1 MAKNNSELGE
11 FSFIEKITENFEIK
25 NSESLLGI
33 GDDSAIIES
42 SKPYTLVSKDLLVE
56 GIHFD
61 LSYTPLMHL
70 GYKSVIVNLSDIYA
84 MNGMPKQIVIGIAI
98 SNRFKVDAI
107 QELYKGIKLACEK
120 YKIDLVGGDTTTSQ
134 SGLTISITALGQV
147 KKEKV
152 VKRSGAKKNDLIV
165 VTGDLG
171 AAYLGLQ
178 ILRREKEIFL
188 ENPEV
193 QPKLEGYDYI
203 LQRQLKPEAPKKY
216 FEILNKI
223 GIIPTSMID
232 ISDGLSSELLHISKS
247 SKVSVKIYEDKIPID
262 YTVMNK
268 AAELNLNPIFCALNG
283 GEDYEL
289 LFTIDQKEYSKLEKD
304 PDFTI
309 IGHITDKSECNFFIT
324 NDKQAHELTAQG
336 WDSLKSS

>member
-1 MAKNNSELGE
+1 M
-11 FSFIEKITENFEIK
+11 
-25 NSESLLGI
+25 GI

-42 SKPYTLVSKDLLVE
+42 SKLHTLVTKDLLVE

-178 ILRREKEIFL
+178 ILRREK
-188 ENPEV
+188 
-193 QPKLEGYDYI
+193 K
-203 LQRQLKPEAPKKY
+203 
-216 FEILNKI
+216 
-223 GIIPTSMID
+223 
-232 ISDGLSSELLHISKS
+232 
-247 SKVSVKIYEDKIPID
+247 
-262 YTVMNK
+262 
-268 AAELNLNPIFCALNG
+268 
-283 GEDYEL
+283 
-289 LFTIDQKEYSKLEKD
+289 
-304 PDFTI
+304 
-309 IGHITDKSECNFFIT
+309 FF
-324 NDKQAHELTAQG
+324 
-336 WDSLKSS
+336 

>member
-1 MAKNNSELGE
+1 MVKNNSELGE

-42 SKPYTLVSKDLLVE
+42 SKLYTLVSKDLLVE

-84 MNGMPKQIVIGIAI
+84 MNGIPKQIVIGIAI
-98 SNRFKVDAI
+98 SNRFNVDSI

-152 VKRSGAKKNDLIV
+152 VKRSGAKK
-165 VTGDLG
+165 
-171 AAYLGLQ
+171 
-178 ILRREKEIFL
+178 
-188 ENPEV
+188 
-193 QPKLEGYDYI
+193 
-203 LQRQLKPEAPKKY
+203 
-216 FEILNKI
+216 
-223 GIIPTSMID
+223 MI
-232 ISDGLSSELLHISKS
+232 
-247 SKVSVKIYEDKIPID
+247 
-262 YTVMNK
+262 
-268 AAELNLNPIFCALNG
+268 
-283 GEDYEL
+283 
-289 LFTIDQKEYSKLEKD
+289 
-304 PDFTI
+304 
-309 IGHITDKSECNFFIT
+309 
-324 NDKQAHELTAQG
+324 
-336 WDSLKSS
+336 

>member
-1 MAKNNSELGE
+1 MTKNNSEIGE

-42 SKPYTLVSKDLLVE
+42 SELHTLVTKDLLVE

-107 QELYKGIKLACEK
+107 KELYKGIKLACEK

-147 KKEKV
+147 
-152 VKRSGAKKNDLIV
+152 
-165 VTGDLG
+165 
-171 AAYLGLQ
+171 
-178 ILRREKEIFL
+178 
-188 ENPEV
+188 
-193 QPKLEGYDYI
+193 
-203 LQRQLKPEAPKKY
+203 
-216 FEILNKI
+216 
-223 GIIPTSMID
+223 
-232 ISDGLSSELLHISKS
+232 
-247 SKVSVKIYEDKIPID
+247 
-262 YTVMNK
+262 
-268 AAELNLNPIFCALNG
+268 
-283 GEDYEL
+283 
-289 LFTIDQKEYSKLEKD
+289 
-304 PDFTI
+304 
-309 IGHITDKSECNFFIT
+309 
-324 NDKQAHELTAQG
+324 
-336 WDSLKSS
+336 

>member
-42 SKPYTLVSKDLLVE
+42 SKLHTLVTKDLLVE

-152 VKRSGAKKNDLIV
+152 VKRSGAKK
-165 VTGDLG
+165 
-171 AAYLGLQ
+171 
-178 ILRREKEIFL
+178 K
-188 ENPEV
+188 
-193 QPKLEGYDYI
+193 
-203 LQRQLKPEAPKKY
+203 
-216 FEILNKI
+216 
-223 GIIPTSMID
+223 
-232 ISDGLSSELLHISKS
+232 
-247 SKVSVKIYEDKIPID
+247 
-262 YTVMNK
+262 
-268 AAELNLNPIFCALNG
+268 
-283 GEDYEL
+283 
-289 LFTIDQKEYSKLEKD
+289 
-304 PDFTI
+304 
-309 IGHITDKSECNFFIT
+309 
-324 NDKQAHELTAQG
+324 
-336 WDSLKSS
+336 

>member
-42 SKPYTLVSKDLLVE
+42 SKLHTLVTKDLLVE

-147 KKEKV
+147 KK
-152 VKRSGAKKNDLIV
+152 
-165 VTGDLG
+165 
-171 AAYLGLQ
+171 Q
-178 ILRREKEIFL
+178 
-188 ENPEV
+188 
-193 QPKLEGYDYI
+193 
-203 LQRQLKPEAPKKY
+203 
-216 FEILNKI
+216 KI
-223 GIIPTSMID
+223 
-232 ISDGLSSELLHISKS
+232 H
-247 SKVSVKIYEDKIPID
+247 V
-262 YTVMNK
+262 N
-268 AAELNLNPIFCALNG
+268 
-283 GEDYEL
+283 
-289 LFTIDQKEYSKLEKD
+289 
-304 PDFTI
+304 
-309 IGHITDKSECNFFIT
+309 
-324 NDKQAHELTAQG
+324 
-336 WDSLKSS
+336 

>member
-42 SKPYTLVSKDLLVE
+42 SKLHTLVTKDLLVE

-61 LSYTPLMHL
+61 LSYTPLLHL

-84 MNGMPKQIVIGIAI
+84 MNGMRKQIVIGIAI

-147 KKEKV
+147 
-152 VKRSGAKKNDLIV
+152 
-165 VTGDLG
+165 
-171 AAYLGLQ
+171 
-178 ILRREKEIFL
+178 
-188 ENPEV
+188 
-193 QPKLEGYDYI
+193 
-203 LQRQLKPEAPKKY
+203 
-216 FEILNKI
+216 
-223 GIIPTSMID
+223 
-232 ISDGLSSELLHISKS
+232 
-247 SKVSVKIYEDKIPID
+247 
-262 YTVMNK
+262 
-268 AAELNLNPIFCALNG
+268 
-283 GEDYEL
+283 
-289 LFTIDQKEYSKLEKD
+289 
-304 PDFTI
+304 
-309 IGHITDKSECNFFIT
+309 
-324 NDKQAHELTAQG
+324 
-336 WDSLKSS
+336 

>member
-42 SKPYTLVSKDLLVE
+42 SKLYTLVSKDLLVE

-152 VKRSGAKKNDLIV
+152 VKRSGAKK
-165 VTGDLG
+165 
-171 AAYLGLQ
+171 
-178 ILRREKEIFL
+178 
-188 ENPEV
+188 
-193 QPKLEGYDYI
+193 
-203 LQRQLKPEAPKKY
+203 
-216 FEILNKI
+216 
-223 GIIPTSMID
+223 MI
-232 ISDGLSSELLHISKS
+232 
-247 SKVSVKIYEDKIPID
+247 
-262 YTVMNK
+262 
-268 AAELNLNPIFCALNG
+268 
-283 GEDYEL
+283 
-289 LFTIDQKEYSKLEKD
+289 
-304 PDFTI
+304 
-309 IGHITDKSECNFFIT
+309 
-324 NDKQAHELTAQG
+324 
-336 WDSLKSS
+336 